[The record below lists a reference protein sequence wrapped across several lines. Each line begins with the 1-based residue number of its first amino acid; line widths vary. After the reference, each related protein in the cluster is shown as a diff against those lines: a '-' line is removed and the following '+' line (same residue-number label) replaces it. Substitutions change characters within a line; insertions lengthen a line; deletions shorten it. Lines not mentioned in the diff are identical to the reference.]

1 MRNSVRSSN
10 RNRISIISNQ
20 KAFHRSFN
28 CCVIIQRSGF
38 ISIRVINSRVDTHK
52 IAIPFPRKKFE
63 NHIKPFVKKYNSL
76 IGDKDIPFHY
86 DPERIKET
94 LLLLEENNCDFGSP
108 CWVYSKR
115 KSKIV
120 RHFFLIKIYGYFRR

>member
-1 MRNSVRSSN
+1 MKLKFV
-10 RNRISIISNQ
+10 
-20 KAFHRSFN
+20 
-28 CCVIIQRSGF
+28 GF
-38 ISIRVINSRVDTHK
+38 QH
-52 IAIPFPRKKFE
+52 FFL
-63 NHIKPFVKKYNSL
+63 NHVKPFVKKYNSL

-115 KSKIV
+115 KSQID
-120 RHFFLIKIYGYFRR
+120 RYFSMTIYGYFRG